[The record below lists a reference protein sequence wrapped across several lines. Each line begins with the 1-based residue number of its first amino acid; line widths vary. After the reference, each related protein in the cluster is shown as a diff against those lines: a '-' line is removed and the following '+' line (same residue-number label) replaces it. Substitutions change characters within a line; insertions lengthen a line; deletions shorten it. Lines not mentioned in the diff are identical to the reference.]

1 MNSRYLFLRFENA
14 ALILPKIKKKP
25 KDHWKVGVG
34 KIPFQFP
41 NEEKPI
47 GIDQLSNALHV
58 MFGLAPVA
66 SNRPSVFKRCEVI
79 YEMAKN
85 SYIRYD
91 NIIDEEIFSNAKF
104 LDNSNTKIK
113 EIIKD
118 RGTLNEKDGEGCVLS
133 WTYFE
138 RAYFESSEVLGE
150 IMQLFNSLL
159 EKRDVKRE
167 YTFVEF
173 GSEFRKHLKDERVI
187 EFIKKRS
194 KYFLVNMTLNK
205 IENFLGIE
213 IERLKK
219 GEKPKVKVSS
229 LSTFWYF
236 LIGKPGIG
244 SNLTAVGSYNPNTI
258 LITRGADFRKRKF
271 SGNIVVPIS
280 DDRLIEQLSENG
292 IYPTIL
298 DGGILMIEDINW
310 ASSED
315 LELVYCKISD

>member
-1 MNSRYLFLRFENA
+1 MNNRYLFLRFENA
-14 ALILPKIKKKP
+14 ALILPKIKKNP
-25 KDHWKVGVG
+25 KDHWRVGVG

-41 NEEKPI
+41 DEEKPI

-58 MFGLAPVA
+58 MFGLAPVP
-66 SNRPSVFKRCEVI
+66 SKRPSVFERNEII

-85 SYIRYD
+85 SFIKYD
-91 NIIDEEIFSNAKF
+91 NVIDEEMFSNAKF

-118 RGTLNEKDGEGCVLS
+118 RGTLDKKDGEGCVLS

-173 GSEFRKHLKDERVI
+173 GSEFRKYLKDERVI

-244 SNLTAVGSYNPNTI
+244 SNLTAVGSYNPNAI

-292 IYPTIL
+292 VYPTIL
-298 DGGILMIEDINW
+298 DGGILTIENINW

-315 LELVYCKISD
+315 LELVYSKISD